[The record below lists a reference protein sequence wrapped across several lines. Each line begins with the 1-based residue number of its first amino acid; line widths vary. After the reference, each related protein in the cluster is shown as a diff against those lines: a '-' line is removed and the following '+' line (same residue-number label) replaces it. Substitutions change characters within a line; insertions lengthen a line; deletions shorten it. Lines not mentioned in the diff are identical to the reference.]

1 MTINVSEKSA
11 GVLVPVFALRRQ
23 GDLGIG
29 DTLGVIEAI
38 DFCQRN
44 KIGVLQILP
53 INETGG
59 DNSPYNAISSI
70 ALDPVL
76 LTMTPDMVPGLC
88 EDDIKELAPSSV
100 ADELNVGPIRYPRV
114 KELKTKLLERA
125 FDRFESKDFATA
137 PGGNPK
143 KFIEEFEAFK
153 LHEKN
158 WLHDYTIF
166 RVLIDEHEGDA
177 CWTRWNRELQS
188 PAEAQTW
195 LSQSQ
200 DKERLTRRRTF
211 WSYVQWVA
219 FSQWRAVRKK
229 ADEHSIR
236 LMGDIPFGV
245 SRYSA
250 DVWADRELFDV
261 EWSGGAPPE
270 RLFQGDTFT
279 QMWGQNWGI
288 PIYRWKKHYEQNF
301 EWWRQRVS
309 HVVEFFPIF
318 RIDHVLGFFRVYS
331 FPWIPERN
339 DEFANLTEKEA
350 QLLTGGDLPRFLP
363 RPDEPKKNAEA
374 NMKEGKALLSKILQD
389 VDHVAVVAE
398 DLGMVPS
405 YVRPLLKEMGIA
417 GFTIPLFA
425 DEHGP
430 AFKPSETIPPLT
442 LATYATHDHQPLVTF
457 YDNLVA
463 WWHGPDGHNGWQEM
477 QRLMKFLGLDQNN
490 PPLEF
495 TAEVHK
501 AFLEALLES
510 PAWLCVLMI
519 TDLLGIKLRFNEP
532 GMSGDSCW
540 SQRLDCR
547 LADYESSNEFNLP
560 IKWFSRLIE
569 KTDRVPKA
577 LATTSST

>member
-1 MTINVSEKSA
+1 MSIDVSEKVA
-11 GVLVPVFALRRQ
+11 GILVPVFALRRDV
-23 GDLGIG
+23 DLGIG
-29 DTLGVIEAI
+29 DTQCVIEAI
-38 DFCQRN
+38 DFCARN

-59 DNSPYNAISSI
+59 DNSPYNAISSV

-76 LTMTPDMVPGLC
+76 LTMSPAMVPGLT
-88 EDDIKELAPSSV
+88 DADLSELAPESIV
-100 ADELNVGPIRYPRV
+100 AELNEGPVHYARV

-125 FDRFESKDFATA
+125 FDRFEKENIASTA
-137 PGGNPK
+137 KPAANPK
-143 KFIEEFEAFK
+143 AVEDFEAFK

-158 WLHDYTIF
+158 WLNDYTMF
-166 RVLIDEHEGDA
+166 RVLVDEHDGNA
-177 CWTRWNRELQS
+177 CWTHWAKELQL
-188 PAEAQTW
+188 PADAEKWA
-195 LSQSQ
+195 SQNSE
-200 DKERLTRRRTF
+200 KERLARRRAF
-211 WSYVQWVA
+211 WAYVQWVA
-219 FSQWRAVRKK
+219 FTQWRTVKK
-229 ADEHSIR
+229 EADKNSVK

-270 RLFQGDTFT
+270 RLFQGDKFT

-288 PIYRWKKHYEQNF
+288 PIYRWKKHFEQKF

-309 HVVEFFPIF
+309 HVVEIFPIF

-339 DEFANLTEKEA
+339 EEFADLTEEEA
-350 QLLTGGDLPRFLP
+350 EELTGGDLPQFLP
-363 RPDEPKKNAEA
+363 RPDEPKKNADA
-374 NMKEGKALLSKILQD
+374 NCKEGKILLQNILQD
-389 VDHVAVVAE
+389 ADQVAVVAE

-425 DEHGP
+425 DEFGP
-430 AFKPSETIPPLT
+430 AFKPKDTIPALT

-457 YDNLVA
+457 YDNLVV

-477 QRLMKFLGLDQNN
+477 QRLMKFLGLDANN

-495 TAEVHK
+495 TPEVHH
-501 AFLEALLES
+501 AFLKALLES
-510 PAWLCVLMI
+510 KAWLCVLMI
-519 TDLLGIKLRFNEP
+519 TDLLGTKVRFNEP
-532 GMSGDSCW
+532 GMSGESCW
-540 SQRLDCR
+540 SQRLDRR
-547 LADYESSNEFNLP
+547 LADYESNPDYGQP
-560 IKWFSRLIE
+560 IKWFCKLIE
-569 KTDRVPKA
+569 KTDREPKA
-577 LATTSST
+577 LACH

>member
-1 MTINVSEKSA
+1 MSIDVSEKLA
-11 GVLVPVFALRRQ
+11 GILVPVFALRRR

-29 DTLGVIEAI
+29 DTQCVIEAI
-38 DFCQRN
+38 EFCARN

-59 DNSPYNAISSI
+59 DNSPYNALSSV

-76 LTMTPDMVPGLC
+76 LTMTPDMVPGLT
-88 EDDIKELAPSSV
+88 EEGLAEV
-100 ADELNVGPIRYPRV
+100 AEVSIVESLNTGPINYPIV
-114 KELKTKLLERA
+114 KQLKTKLLEKA
-125 FDRFESKDFATA
+125 FENFESKNFASNFR
-137 PGGNPK
+137 GGAK
-143 KFIEEFEAFK
+143 HVEEFEAFK

-166 RVLIDEHEGDA
+166 RVLVDEHDGNA
-177 CWTRWNRELQS
+177 CWTTWEKDLQS
-188 PAEAQTW
+188 PADAEKWMAN
-195 LSQSQ
+195 SKE
-200 DKERLTRRRTF
+200 KERLLKRRDF
-211 WSYVQWVA
+211 WTYVQWVA
-219 FSQWRAVRKK
+219 FTQWRTVKK
-229 ADEHSIR
+229 EADKHSIK

-270 RLFQGDTFT
+270 RLFQGDKFT

-288 PIYRWKKHYEQNF
+288 PIYRWKKHYEQKF

-339 DEFANLTEKEA
+339 EEFADLTEEEA
-350 QLLTGGDLPRFLP
+350 EELTGGDLPQFVP
-363 RPDEPKKNAEA
+363 RPDEPKKNADL
-374 NMKEGKALLSKILQD
+374 NCKEGKALLENILQD
-389 VDHVAVVAE
+389 VDHIAVVAE

-425 DEHGP
+425 DEFGP
-430 AFKPSETIPPLT
+430 AFKAKETIPALT
-442 LATYATHDHQPLVTF
+442 LATYATHDHQPLITF
-457 YDNLVA
+457 YENLVL

-477 QRLMKFLGLDQNN
+477 QRLMKFLGLDENN
-490 PPLEF
+490 PPLVF
-495 TAEVHK
+495 TQEVHHALLK
-501 AFLEALLES
+501 ALLES
-510 PAWLCVLMI
+510 KAWLCVLMI
-519 TDLLGIKLRFNEP
+519 TDLLGIKVRFNEP
-532 GMSGDSCW
+532 GISGDSCW
-540 SQRLDCR
+540 SQRLDRR
-547 LADYESSNEFNLP
+547 LADYEEDAEFEQP
-560 IKWFSRLIE
+560 IKWFARLIE
-569 KTDRVPKA
+569 KTDRQPRA
-577 LATTSST
+577 LACH